1 MKPGHLLLVEDNDS
15 VRKALACALKS
26 IGWEV
31 TAASS
36 LTEVKSLG
44 TSVGSIDA
52 VLTDMEL
59 NPDGST
65 GNEVATYMHSLK
77 ATVPIIY
84 MSGKDRDG
92 LRRRGMSLESTDT
105 LLAKPFSLGELER
118 TLASAIANAYRA

>member
-1 MKPGHLLLVEDNDS
+1 MSPRHLLLVEDDDG
-15 VRKALACALKS
+15 VRKALVRALKS

-36 LTEVKSLG
+36 LIEVKSLG

-65 GNEVATYMHSLK
+65 GTEVAAYVHNLRPNLR
-77 ATVPIIY
+77 VIY

-92 LRRRGMSLESTDT
+92 LRQGGL
-105 LLAKPFSLGELER
+105 SLGPNDILLTKPVPLVELEQV
-118 TLASAIANAYRA
+118 LANAVADAYRA

>member
-1 MKPGHLLLVEDNDS
+1 MKQGHLLLVEDDDA
-15 VRKALACALKS
+15 VRKALARALKS

-36 LTEVKSLG
+36 LTEVKGLG

-65 GNEVATYMHSLK
+65 GTEVAAYLHNLRPNLR
-77 ATVPIIY
+77 VIY
-84 MSGKDRDG
+84 MSGKNRDG
-92 LRRRGMSLESTDT
+92 LRQGGL
-105 LLAKPFSLGELER
+105 SLGPNDIHLTKPVPLVELEQVL
-118 TLASAIANAYRA
+118 TNAVANAYRV